1 MDLTEAL
8 REINSC
14 VPDGRRTCSI
24 EFVTCDWKRRTG
36 GELKRL
42 ERCRVTG
49 QSHDKMEHGTITVQP
64 AKEARAT
71 TLHVRLIMRVN
82 DQDVNG

>member
-1 MDLTEAL
+1 MDLSAAL

-14 VPDGRRTCSI
+14 VPDGRKACSI
-24 EFVTCDWKRRTG
+24 EFVTCDVKRRTG

-64 AKEARAT
+64 AKEPRPT

-82 DQDVNG
+82 DIFING